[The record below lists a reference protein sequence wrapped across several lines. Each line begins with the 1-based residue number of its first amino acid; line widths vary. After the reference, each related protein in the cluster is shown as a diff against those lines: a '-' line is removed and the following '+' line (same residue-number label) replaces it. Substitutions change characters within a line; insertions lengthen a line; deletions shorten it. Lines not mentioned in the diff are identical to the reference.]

1 MINEDRKQ
9 EIFEE
14 LKKDISYFK
23 KLEIEEKNDID
34 IATYVLEAKPSFL
47 KFATKEI
54 RKNKDLLSKILKYN
68 DDHTLW
74 YEVDESLKK
83 DYDFVNNTM
92 TSRVLDQLCIP
103 LHLYRFL
110 KPGRE
115 VFLEKCKSIAGIYKK
130 IPEKMRTDELREY
143 LVDLTIGNGE
153 IFKEITP
160 NYYTKDKVEEW
171 LISGRI
177 QFHHL
182 NEQQRRDED
191 LLVIIAADYFSDQV
205 CMMSEAKNLSLEPK
219 DDDIINLIENVE
231 SSNGTVSSWGFEQED
246 VKELVYKF
254 IKNSPMLRKVI
265 LKGYENYFNGDINKD
280 LRIAKALP
288 NHEFVALYEKEKML
302 EIINLNPNKSEQAI
316 VKRKVLKF

>member
-23 KLEIEEKNDID
+23 KLEIEEKSDID

-47 KFATKEI
+47 KFATAEI
-54 RKNKDLLSKILKYN
+54 RKNKELLSKILKYN

-103 LHLYRFL
+103 LHLYRFF

-115 VFLEKCKSIAGIYKK
+115 DFLEKCKSISGIYKK
-130 IPEKMRTDELREY
+130 VPENMRTDDLREY

-153 IFKEITP
+153 IFKEINP
-160 NYYTKDKVEEW
+160 SRYTKEKIEEW
-171 LISGRI
+171 LVTGRI

-191 LLVIIAADYFSDQV
+191 LLIVIAADHFSDQV
-205 CMMSEAKNLSLEPK
+205 CMMNEAGDLSSESK
-219 DDDIINLIENVE
+219 DDDIISLIEKVE
-231 SSNGTVSSWGFEQED
+231 NYPATVGSWDYEQEEI
-246 VKELVYKF
+246 KEFVYKF
-254 IKNSPMLRKVI
+254 IKESPMLRKTI
-265 LKGYENYFNGDINKD
+265 LKGYDNYFRGDINKD
-280 LRIAKALP
+280 LRITNALP
-288 NHEFVALYEKEKML
+288 SHEFVALYEKEKML
-302 EIINLNPNKSEQAI
+302 ESLNNEQSNSDCNI
-316 VKRKVLKF
+316 SKRRILKF